1 MISTEP
7 VSVPVAST
15 TEVNRLFE
23 LQQSHYLNVG
33 KSTARE
39 RIARLHRFRDA
50 VLRHRPA
57 IKEAMWAD
65 FRKPAFEVDAAE
77 IFPFTVAVKHTC
89 RNLRRWM
96 HPKRVPTPMVFS
108 GSSSW
113 IQYEPRGV
121 CLIIS
126 PWNFPFNIS
135 FIPLV
140 SAIAA
145 GNCVILKPSEKTPH
159 SSALIKK
166 IISETF
172 DEREVAV
179 VEGDAGTAAALLDLP
194 FHHIFFTGSPTIGKI
209 VMQAAARHLTSVT
222 LELGGK
228 SPTVIDETADLRAA
242 AIRTVRGKFANCGQI
257 CLAPDYILV
266 QEKVKDE
273 FLRLLL
279 ETIRASYG
287 EDALH
292 SGSYCRLVNHQH
304 FSRVKNYLDD
314 AVSRGAK
321 VLCGGKSDGESNYL
335 APTVLTE
342 VPLDSLLM
350 REEIFGPLLPV
361 FSFKDLGE
369 AIGIIQG
376 QERPL
381 TMSVFSR
388 KRKNIERL
396 LVETRA
402 GNSCINHAQLH
413 FYNHDLPFGGVNNS
427 GIGKVHGWHG
437 FESFSNARSIFRQ
450 NTWGPTES
458 LRAPYTKFTEWVMD
472 LTIKWL

>member
-7 VSVPVAST
+7 VSVPVASPA
-15 TEVNRLFE
+15 EVGRLFE
-23 LQQSHYLNVG
+23 LQQSHYLEVG

-39 RIARLHRFRDA
+39 RIARLRRLREA
-50 VLRHRPA
+50 VLRHRQA
-57 IKEAMWAD
+57 IKDAMWAD
-65 FRKPAFEVDAAE
+65 FRKPAFEVDAVE
-77 IFPFTVAVKHTC
+77 VFPLSVAVRHAS
-89 RNLRRWM
+89 RNLHRWM
-96 HPKRVPTPMVFS
+96 HPKRVPTSAMFA

-121 CLIIS
+121 CLLIS

-135 FIPLV
+135 FVPLV

-179 VEGDAGTAAALLDLP
+179 VEGDAGTAAALLELP

-242 AIRTVRGKFANCGQI
+242 ASRTVRGKFANCGQI

-279 ETIRASYG
+279 EAIRASYG
-287 EDALH
+287 EDALQ

-304 FSRVKNYLDD
+304 FSRLKHCLDD
-314 AVSRGAK
+314 AVSRGANI
-321 VLCGGKSDGESNYL
+321 LCGGQSEGESNFL
-335 APTVLTE
+335 APTVLE
-342 VPLDSLLM
+342 GVPPDALLM

-369 AIGIIQG
+369 AIGIIQE

-381 TMSVFSR
+381 TMSIFSR
-388 KRKNIERL
+388 SRKNIERL

-413 FYNHDLPFGGVNNS
+413 FYNQELPFGGVNNS
-427 GIGKVHGWHG
+427 GMGKVHGWHG
-437 FESFSNARSIFRQ
+437 FENFSNARSIYRQ
-450 NTWGPTES
+450 HTWGPTDA
-458 LRAPYTKFTEWVMD
+458 LRAPYTKFTEWMMD